1 MFVRRRLLFV
11 RSVRLAA
18 DLKRE
23 KKSGIDNFS
32 WTINYERALVID
44 DFVVFFSCGHATLIR
59 GFVRLSVCLSVRQ
72 SVRWFV
78 VVKLESVKTR
88 ILATQL

>member
-1 MFVRRRLLFV
+1 MLFV
-11 RSVRLAA
+11 CSVRLAA

-44 DFVVFFSCGHATLIR
+44 DFVVFFSCGHATLYEVL
-59 GFVRLSVCLSVRQ
+59 FVCRSVCRSV
-72 SVRWFV
+72 SSSGLVY
-78 VVKLESVKTR
+78 KDE
-88 ILATQL
+88 IID